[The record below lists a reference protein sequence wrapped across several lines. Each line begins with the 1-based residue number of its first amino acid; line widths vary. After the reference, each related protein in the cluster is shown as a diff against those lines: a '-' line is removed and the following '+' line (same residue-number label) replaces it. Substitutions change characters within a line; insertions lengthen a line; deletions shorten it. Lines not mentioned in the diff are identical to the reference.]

1 MNVLTS
7 EIIAEN
13 FAPAQW
19 LSWPRSSIRIVDW
32 NVDRG
37 LQLRSIVEF
46 LGDTNAD
53 IFVLQEVDVNARRT
67 HHLNIAQEI
76 ARKLR
81 LNYIFG
87 REFVELTQGSK
98 TSPAYHGQA
107 TLSPWRISKPR
118 IIHFDRQSD
127 FWKPRWYKPKLQ
139 TFQERLGGRI
149 ALVAEIS
156 IQGVSIICHNLH
168 LESRSNDE
176 LRLAQLNEVL
186 QDTGGCDSTQPI
198 VVAGDL
204 NLNASKPAIADVLAR
219 AGFRDVVPSSRVPT
233 TPARN
238 LLEAGRHIDWAF
250 VRGPVQAD
258 AGKVHRS
265 VRGSDHYPISFE
277 LRIADSG
284 LSRRAEQSKRTG

>member
-1 MNVLTS
+1 MNVPTS
-7 EIIAEN
+7 EILAEN

-81 LNYIFG
+81 LNYVFG

-107 TLSPWRISKPR
+107 TLSPWRISKSR
-118 IIHFDRQSD
+118 IIHFGRQSD

-186 QDTGGCDSTQPI
+186 QDTGVYDSTQLV

-204 NLNASKPAIADVLAR
+204 NLNASKSVVTEALAR
-219 AGFRDVVPSSRVPT
+219 AGFRDVVPTSRVPT

-250 VRGPVQAD
+250 VRGPVQVD

-277 LRIADSG
+277 LQIAASA
-284 LSRRAEQSKRTG
+284 L

>member
-1 MNVLTS
+1 LNLPTN

-13 FAPAQW
+13 FAPSQW

-32 NVDRG
+32 NIDRG
-37 LQLRSIVEF
+37 LQLKSIVEF

-53 IFVLQEVDVNARRT
+53 VFILQEVDVNARRT
-67 HHLNIAQEI
+67 HHLNIAREI

-81 LNYIFG
+81 LNYVFG

-98 TSPAYHGQA
+98 NNPAYHGQA
-107 TLSPWRISKPR
+107 TLSPWRISRPR
-118 IIHFDRQSD
+118 TIHFQRQSD
-127 FWKPRWYKPKLQ
+127 FWKPRWYKPRLQ

-149 ALVAEIS
+149 ALTAEIS
-156 IQGVSIICHNLH
+156 VPGVSMICYNLH

-176 LRLAQLNEVL
+176 LRVAQLNEVL
-186 QDTGGCDSTQPI
+186 QDAAGYDSTQLV

-204 NLNASKPAIADVLAR
+204 NLDASKPMTTDSLAR
-219 AGFRDVVPSSRVPT
+219 AGFLDVVPTARIPT
-233 TPARN
+233 TPARH

-277 LRIADSG
+277 LRSASSG
-284 LSRRAEQSKRTG
+284 LSRRAEQSMRTG

>member
-1 MNVLTS
+1 LNLPTN

-13 FAPAQW
+13 FAPSQW

-32 NVDRG
+32 NIDRG
-37 LQLRSIVEF
+37 LQLKSIVEF

-53 IFVLQEVDVNARRT
+53 VFILQEVDVNARRT
-67 HHLNIAQEI
+67 HHLNIAREI

-81 LNYIFG
+81 LNYVFG

-98 TSPAYHGQA
+98 NNPAYHGQA
-107 TLSPWRISKPR
+107 TLSPWRISTPR
-118 IIHFDRQSD
+118 TIHFQRQSD
-127 FWKPRWYKPKLQ
+127 FWKPRWYKPRLQ

-149 ALVAEIS
+149 ALTAEIS
-156 IQGVSIICHNLH
+156 VPGVSVICYNLH

-186 QDTGGCDSTQPI
+186 QDAARYDSTQLV

-204 NLNASKPAIADVLAR
+204 NLNASKPVITDSLAR
-219 AGFRDVVPSSRVPT
+219 AGFQDVMPTSRVPT
-233 TPARN
+233 TPARH

-258 AGKVHRS
+258 AGKVYRS
-265 VRGSDHYPISFE
+265 VRGSDHFPISFE
-277 LRIADSG
+277 LRSTAVG
-284 LSRRAEQSKRTG
+284 L